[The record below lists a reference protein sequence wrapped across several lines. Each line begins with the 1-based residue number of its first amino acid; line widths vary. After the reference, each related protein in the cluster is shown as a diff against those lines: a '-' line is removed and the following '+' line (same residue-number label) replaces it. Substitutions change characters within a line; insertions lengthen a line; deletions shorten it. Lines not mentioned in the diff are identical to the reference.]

1 MISKMAAI
9 FGIAQIIQFVIK
21 TFNEFQESQKI
32 LVQATGASGKALKEL
47 SDSVLHLQS
56 SVNQSQNE
64 IASAVGEVN
73 TRLGLTGEE
82 LEKTTEN
89 YLKFATVTGQ
99 EGKQAIADNIRLF
112 NIWGVSTQDQAFYL
126 DQLALAGQA
135 TGVDVGALTKNL
147 TDNQIALE
155 QMGFG
160 LTESI
165 ALLSNFEKEG
175 INAEQ
180 ALAAMKIGIAKLV
193 EDGKTPSEAIN
204 TLVESIK
211 NAKTEAEGMQIAL
224 ETFGQRGGLAMYN
237 AIRSGTLSI
246 EEFSKSLNNAKGTV
260 NETHKNMETFGEWI
274 SRVFS
279 GVMASFVEW
288 FNEGFQSAK
297 ILAEM
302 LSDQLAPAIETVA

>member
-1 MISKMAAI
+1 
-9 FGIAQIIQFVIK
+9 
-21 TFNEFQESQKI
+21 
-32 LVQATGASGKALKEL
+32 
-47 SDSVLHLQS
+47 
-56 SVNQSQNE
+56 
-64 IASAVGEVN
+64 
-73 TRLGLTGEE
+73 
-82 LEKTTEN
+82 
-89 YLKFATVTGQ
+89 
-99 EGKQAIADNIRLF
+99 
-112 NIWGVSTQDQAFYL
+112 
-126 DQLALAGQA
+126 
-135 TGVDVGALTKNL
+135 
-147 TDNQIALE
+147 
-155 QMGFG
+155 
-160 LTESI
+160 
-165 ALLSNFEKEG
+165 
-175 INAEQ
+175 
-180 ALAAMKIGIAKLV
+180 MKIGIAKLV
-193 EDGKTPSEAIN
+193 EDGKTPTEAIN
-204 TLVESIK
+204 ALIESIK